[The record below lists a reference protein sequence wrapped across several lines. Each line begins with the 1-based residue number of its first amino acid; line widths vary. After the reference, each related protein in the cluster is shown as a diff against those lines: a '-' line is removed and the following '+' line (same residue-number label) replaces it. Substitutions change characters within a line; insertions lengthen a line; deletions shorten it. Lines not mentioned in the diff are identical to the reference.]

1 MPYESYKD
9 SNGVSWTVI
18 TTQNGFTMI
27 ASVLDSADPKYDPPA
42 EDLMESMAQGGVQLG
57 PVDIV
62 HTDPPTAEQVRVIFT
77 GLTKKIEA
85 YAKAHRGAAILK
97 VTARPVNWWLV
108 GGLLAAAAAL
118 DWYSRPRR
126 RRRR

>member
-18 TTQNGFTMI
+18 STQNGFTML

-42 EDLMESMAQGGVQLG
+42 EDLVESMAQGGVQLG
-57 PVDIV
+57 PIDII
-62 HTDPPTAEQVRVIFT
+62 HTDPPTPEQTRVIFT

-85 YAKAHRGAAILK
+85 YAKSHRGAAVLK
-97 VTARPVNWWLV
+97 VTASKTNWTLV
-108 GGLLAAAAAL
+108 ALLGAGLYLI
-118 DWYSRPRR
+118 SEVPRKRR
-126 RRRR
+126 RRR